1 MDTIFHVE
9 FSGLGLEFT
18 LNRVA
23 FSIGDFQV
31 YWYGILIATGLL
43 LAMAFAFRYAPD
55 FGINADRLVDVV
67 AIGTV
72 MAIIC
77 ARIAYVAMAPFE
89 YESVWEMLDIRQ
101 GGIAI
106 YGGIIGAFVFG
117 GLAARWR
124 KIPLRPLFDVVGMGF
139 FIGQG
144 IGRWGNF
151 MNQEAFGCNTTLPW
165 GMYSEGTYRY
175 LANMQQTLAAQG
187 VTVDPTQPVH
197 PTFLYESLWCLFGF
211 LVLFLYM
218 RHRRFHG
225 QLFLMYLFWYG
236 LGRYWIEGL
245 RTDSLLIGNTNLRFS
260 QVVALITVAASLVLL
275 VYGLRKSRGHTPMV
289 TLAVDD
295 LKKQQEAGDRF
306 TPDTLPANAGHK
318 EFVAATAAMNLRLKE
333 LDLSAAEEP
342 EAAEPV
348 EEPAEEAAAEPE
360 APETAPAE
368 ENTAADTAEGEET
381 RPE

>member
-1 MDTIFHVE
+1 MDTVFHVE
-9 FSGLGLEFT
+9 FPGLGLAFT
-18 LNRVA
+18 LDRVA
-23 FSIGDFQV
+23 FSIGGFNV
-31 YWYGILIATGLL
+31 YWYGILIAAGLL
-43 LAMAFAFRYAPD
+43 LAMAFAFHYSAD
-55 FGINADRLVDVV
+55 FGINSDRLVDVV
-67 AIGTV
+67 FIGTV

-77 ARIAYVAMAPFE
+77 ARACYVAMAPFE
-89 YESVWEMLDIRQ
+89 YESIWEMLDIRE

-124 KIPLRPLFDVVGMGF
+124 KVPILPLFDVVGMGF

-175 LANMQQTLAAQG
+175 LTSMQQTLAAQG
-187 VTVDPTQPVH
+187 VIVDPSQPVH

-225 QLFLMYLFWYG
+225 QLFLMYLTWYG

-245 RTDSLLIGNTNLRFS
+245 RTDSLLIGNTSLRFS
-260 QVVALITVAASLVLL
+260 QVVALVTVAVAIVLQ
-275 VYGLRKSRGHTPMV
+275 VYGLQKSRGRTAPLV

-295 LKKQQEAGDRF
+295 LKKQKAAGDRF
-306 TPDTLPANAGHK
+306 TPDTLPASAGHK
-318 EFVAATAAMNLRLKE
+318 VFVAATAAMNRRLKE
-333 LDLSAAEEP
+333 LDLNAAP
-342 EAAEPV
+342 E
-348 EEPAEEAAAEPE
+348 EEAPSSEQEPAAEPE
-360 APETAPAE
+360 QPAE
-368 ENTAADTAEGEET
+368 SK
-381 RPE
+381 PE